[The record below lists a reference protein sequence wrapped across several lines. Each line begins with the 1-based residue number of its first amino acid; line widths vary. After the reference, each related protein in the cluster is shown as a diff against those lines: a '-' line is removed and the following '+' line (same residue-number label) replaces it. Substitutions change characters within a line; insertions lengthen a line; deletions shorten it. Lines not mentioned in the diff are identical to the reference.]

1 MDVVVREV
9 KVKKQQKAKSSSQQ
23 RRRRPPPPPPPPPL
37 PPPRRPRRPP
47 PRPPPPPRQRQLQS
61 NHQLLLPINS
71 KALLLLLCNGF
82 VQVIR
87 KYLYFSS
94 EQSLLRLSNSFLLPS
109 IHYCRTVSSK
119 QILTRNCSATTC
131 SDDEQH
137 YFEAITSAPAQFAPP
152 QSGQLL
158 PANDHEHSP
167 QPPSTQEIK
176 VFAQHFLC
184 PSTQCCGLRCE
195 FEVLTKCIE
204 GNARF

>member
-23 RRRRPPPPPPPPPL
+23 RRRRRPPPPPPPPPL

-137 YFEAITSAPAQFAPP
+137 YFEAITFAPAQM
-152 QSGQLL
+152 LL
-158 PANDHEHSP
+158 PIPGNYFLLTIKNTLRNH
-167 QPPSTQEIK
+167 PPHKKLKCLHNTFF
-176 VFAQHFLC
+176 VLQHNVVGCAVNSKF
-184 PSTQCCGLRCE
+184 
-195 FEVLTKCIE
+195 
-204 GNARF
+204 